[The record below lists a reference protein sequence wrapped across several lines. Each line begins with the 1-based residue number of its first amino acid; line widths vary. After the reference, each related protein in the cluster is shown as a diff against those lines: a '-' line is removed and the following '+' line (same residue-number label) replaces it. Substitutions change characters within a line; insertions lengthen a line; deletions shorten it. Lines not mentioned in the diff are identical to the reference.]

1 MISNSNEIYSDQ
13 YESILILNK
22 KRNLSLRNKNFLGE
36 NQNIQL
42 VYQLDENEKLKSENI
57 NNLEELLRKSRQLN
71 SSKSLRLIDQQIENL
86 PTNKNQSIESLI
98 LSCNK
103 LGEKNQIDWTRL
115 PNNLQVFDLISK

>member
-42 VYQLDENEKLKSENI
+42 VYQLKYK
-57 NNLEELLRKSRQLN
+57 
-71 SSKSLRLIDQQIENL
+71 
-86 PTNKNQSIESLI
+86 
-98 LSCNK
+98 
-103 LGEKNQIDWTRL
+103 
-115 PNNLQVFDLISK
+115 